1 MSALKDNVVPRDGD
15 APKSAQEPKAP
26 GDTTALAD
34 RERLA
39 VMFEAHYDRVWR
51 VLRRV
56 GLGDAA
62 AEDAAQHVFIIARQ
76 KLADIQPGK
85 ERGFL
90 CAAAVRVAA
99 NERLKLKR
107 ETSTEG
113 VPEEADTSDPEGSL
127 ESKQQR
133 AILDRLLASLD
144 DELREVLVLFDIE
157 GLTRPEVAEA
167 LGIPEGTAASRL
179 RRARE
184 ELARR
189 YSKVREGDR

>member
-1 MSALKDNVVPRDGD
+1 MSAVKDNLVPRDGD
-15 APKSAQEPKAP
+15 APRKAEEQQAP
-26 GDTTALAD
+26 GATPTLAE

-62 AEDAAQHVFIIARQ
+62 AEDAAQHVFIIARNR
-76 KLADIQPGK
+76 LSDIQPGK

-90 CAAAVRVAA
+90 CAAAIRVAA

-107 ETSTEG
+107 ETSTDG
-113 VPEEADTSDPEGSL
+113 VPEEADESDPEDSL
-127 ESKQQR
+127 QAKQRR
-133 AILDRLLASLD
+133 AMLDRLLASLD

-157 GLTRPEVAEA
+157 GLSRPEVAEA

-184 ELARR
+184 ELSRR
-189 YSKVREGDR
+189 YASLKERER

>member
-1 MSALKDNVVPRDGD
+1 MSALKKDVVPNDGE
-15 APKSAQEPKAP
+15 APTAAKEPKALVE
-26 GDTTALAD
+26 TTAPSD

-62 AEDAAQHVFIIARQ
+62 AEDAAQQVFMIARQ
-76 KLADIQPGK
+76 KLAAIELGK

-113 VPEEADTSDPEGSL
+113 VPEEADLSDPEGSL
-127 ESKQQR
+127 AQQQQR
-133 AILDRLLASLD
+133 ALVDRLLASLD

-184 ELARR
+184 ALARR
-189 YSKVREGDR
+189 YAKLAEGER